1 MLIQKLS
8 EQSEPMK
15 LTRFVEPLK
24 HKIQAIYDE
33 LFGFITMF
41 YTYILYSKKL
51 NAFYKGETKNIL
63 DRLYRHNSG
72 YEKSTKLGTPWILL
86 WQDVKSTKSEA
97 KQLTNNVIVSIDNT
111 IITDLDI
118 NKEINFLKF
127 INKDQAANN
136 PELLKKEIVNSLIDR
151 KIKDIETNYFK
162 IEVSEK
168 EIEINLY
175 NYLER
180 IKINNEIINSFYNQ
194 NEIEK
199 DYLKNI
205 IKIDMKWSK
214 LVRQLYESRLNVN
227 LTEVNKELEK
237 KQNNSVDDEKLNTK
251 LIIIEQNKL
260 LNKFSATH
268 LEKSK
273 KKYLIKFL

>member
-1 MLIQKLS
+1 M
-8 EQSEPMK
+8 
-15 LTRFVEPLK
+15 
-24 HKIQAIYDE
+24 
-33 LFGFITMF
+33 
-41 YTYILYSKKL
+41 SKKI
-51 NAFYKGETKNIL
+51 F
-63 DRLYRHNSG
+63 
-72 YEKSTKLGTPWILL
+72 LL
-86 WQDVKSTKSEA
+86 IFFVFFLTSSEA
-97 KQLTNNVIVSIDNT
+97 KQLTNNVVVSIDNS

-127 INKDQAANN
+127 INKDQTANN

-151 KIKDIETNYFK
+151 KIKDIETNFFK

-180 IKINNEIINSFYNQ
+180 IKVNNEILNSFYNQ
-194 NEIEK
+194 YEIEK

-214 LVRQLYESRLNVN
+214 LVRQLYENRLNVN

-237 KQNNSVDDEKLNTK
+237 EQNNSVDDEKLK
-251 LIIIEQNKL
+251 RQLIITEQNKL
-260 LNKFSATH
+260 LNKFSSTH

>member
-1 MLIQKLS
+1 M
-8 EQSEPMK
+8 
-15 LTRFVEPLK
+15 
-24 HKIQAIYDE
+24 
-33 LFGFITMF
+33 
-41 YTYILYSKKL
+41 SKKI
-51 NAFYKGETKNIL
+51 F
-63 DRLYRHNSG
+63 
-72 YEKSTKLGTPWILL
+72 LL
-86 WQDVKSTKSEA
+86 IFFFCFLTNSEA
-97 KQLTNNVIVSIDNT
+97 KQLTNNVIVSIDNS

-151 KIKDIETNYFK
+151 KIKDIETNYLK

-180 IKINNEIINSFYNQ
+180 IKINNEILNSFYNQ
-194 NEIEK
+194 NETEE

-205 IKIDMKWSK
+205 IKIDLKWSK
-214 LVRQLYESRLNVN
+214 LVRQMYESRLNVN
-227 LTEVNKELEK
+227 LTEVNIELEK
-237 KQNNSVDDEKLNTK
+237 EQNNTVDDGKLK
-251 LIIIEQNKL
+251 RQLIITEQNKL
-260 LNKFSATH
+260 LNKYSATH

>member
-1 MLIQKLS
+1 M
-8 EQSEPMK
+8 
-15 LTRFVEPLK
+15 
-24 HKIQAIYDE
+24 
-33 LFGFITMF
+33 
-41 YTYILYSKKL
+41 SKKI
-51 NAFYKGETKNIL
+51 F
-63 DRLYRHNSG
+63 
-72 YEKSTKLGTPWILL
+72 LL
-86 WQDVKSTKSEA
+86 IFFVFFLTNSEA

-136 PELLKKEIVNSLIDR
+136 PELFKKEIVNSLIDR

-180 IKINNEIINSFYNQ
+180 IKINNEIINSFYNK

-214 LVRQLYESRLNVN
+214 LVKQLYESRLNVN

-237 KQNNSVDDEKLNTK
+237 EQNNSVDDEKLK
-251 LIIIEQNKL
+251 RQLIITEQNKL

>member
-1 MLIQKLS
+1 MNIKIIFFLILIQFTIFK
-8 EQSEPMK
+8 
-15 LTRFVEPLK
+15 V
-24 HKIQAIYDE
+24 
-33 LFGFITMF
+33 G
-41 YTYILYSKKL
+41 
-51 NAFYKGETKNIL
+51 
-63 DRLYRHNSG
+63 
-72 YEKSTKLGTPWILL
+72 
-86 WQDVKSTKSEA
+86 A
-97 KQLTNNVIVSIDNT
+97 KQLFNNVVVSIDNS

-136 PELLKKEIVNSLIDR
+136 PELLKKEVVNSLIDR

-162 IEVSEK
+162 IDVSEK

-180 IKINNEIINSFYNQ
+180 IKINNENLNSFYNQ

-214 LVRQLYESRLNVN
+214 LVKQMYESRINVN

-237 KQNNSVDDEKLNTK
+237 EQNNTVDDEKIK
-251 LIIIEQNKL
+251 RQLIINEQNKL
-260 LNKFSATH
+260 LNKYSATH

>member
-1 MLIQKLS
+1 M
-8 EQSEPMK
+8 
-15 LTRFVEPLK
+15 
-24 HKIQAIYDE
+24 
-33 LFGFITMF
+33 
-41 YTYILYSKKL
+41 SKKKI
-51 NAFYKGETKNIL
+51 F
-63 DRLYRHNSG
+63 
-72 YEKSTKLGTPWILL
+72 LL
-86 WQDVKSTKSEA
+86 IFLIFFLANSEA

-127 INKDQAANN
+127 INKDQAAKN

-151 KIKDIETNYFK
+151 KIKDIETNYYK

-168 EIEINLY
+168 EIDINLY

-214 LVRQLYESRLNVN
+214 LVKQLYESRLNVN

-237 KQNNSVDDEKLNTK
+237 EQINSVDDEKLK
-251 LIIIEQNKL
+251 RQLIITEQNKL

>member
-1 MLIQKLS
+1 M
-8 EQSEPMK
+8 
-15 LTRFVEPLK
+15 
-24 HKIQAIYDE
+24 
-33 LFGFITMF
+33 
-41 YTYILYSKKL
+41 SKKIFL
-51 NAFYKGETKNIL
+51 LLFFIFIIT
-63 DRLYRHNSG
+63 NSN
-72 YEKSTKLGTPWILL
+72 
-86 WQDVKSTKSEA
+86 A
-97 KQLTNNVIVSIDNT
+97 KQLSNNVIVSIDNT

-118 NKEINFLKF
+118 NKEINFFKF

-136 PELLKKEIVNSLIDR
+136 PGLLKKEIIDSLINR
-151 KIKDIETNYFK
+151 KIKDIEANYYK
-162 IEVSEK
+162 IEVSEN

-180 IKINNEIINSFYNQ
+180 IKINNETINSFFNQ

-214 LVRQLYESRLNVN
+214 LVKQLYESRLNVN

-237 KQNNSVDDEKLNTK
+237 EQNNSVDDEKLK
-251 LIIIEQNKL
+251 RQLIINEQNKL

>member
-1 MLIQKLS
+1 M
-8 EQSEPMK
+8 
-15 LTRFVEPLK
+15 
-24 HKIQAIYDE
+24 
-33 LFGFITMF
+33 
-41 YTYILYSKKL
+41 SKK
-51 NAFYKGETKNIL
+51 FF
-63 DRLYRHNSG
+63 
-72 YEKSTKLGTPWILL
+72 LL
-86 WQDVKSTKSEA
+86 IFCVFFLTNSEA

-136 PELLKKEIVNSLIDR
+136 PELLKKEIVNNLIDR

-168 EIEINLY
+168 EIEINIY

-180 IKINNEIINSFYNQ
+180 IKINNEILNSFYNQ

-214 LVRQLYESRLNVN
+214 LVRQMYESRLNVN

-237 KQNNSVDDEKLNTK
+237 EQNNSVDDEKLK
-251 LIIIEQNKL
+251 RQLIITEQNKL
-260 LNKFSATH
+260 LNKYSATH

>member
-1 MLIQKLS
+1 M
-8 EQSEPMK
+8 
-15 LTRFVEPLK
+15 
-24 HKIQAIYDE
+24 
-33 LFGFITMF
+33 
-41 YTYILYSKKL
+41 SKKIFL
-51 NAFYKGETKNIL
+51 LIFFVFFLT
-63 DRLYRHNSG
+63 NSG
-72 YEKSTKLGTPWILL
+72 
-86 WQDVKSTKSEA
+86 A

-127 INKDQAANN
+127 INNDQAANN
-136 PELLKKEIVNSLIDR
+136 PKLFKKEIINSLIDR

-162 IEVSEK
+162 IEISEK
-168 EIEINLY
+168 EIDINLY
-175 NYLER
+175 SYLER

-199 DYLKNI
+199 DYLRNI

-214 LVRQLYESRLNVN
+214 LVRQLYENRLNVN

-237 KQNNSVDDEKLNTK
+237 EQNNSVDDEKLK
-251 LIIIEQNKL
+251 KQLIITEQNKL

>member
-1 MLIQKLS
+1 M
-8 EQSEPMK
+8 
-15 LTRFVEPLK
+15 
-24 HKIQAIYDE
+24 
-33 LFGFITMF
+33 
-41 YTYILYSKKL
+41 SKKIFL
-51 NAFYKGETKNIL
+51 LIFFVFFLTNTK
-63 DRLYRHNSG
+63 
-72 YEKSTKLGTPWILL
+72 
-86 WQDVKSTKSEA
+86 A

-118 NKEINFLKF
+118 NKEIIFLKF
-127 INKDQAANN
+127 INKDKAANN

-180 IKINNEIINSFYNQ
+180 IKMNNEIINSFYNQ
-194 NEIEK
+194 NEIER

-237 KQNNSVDDEKLNTK
+237 EQNNSVDDEKLK
-251 LIIIEQNKL
+251 RQLIITEQNKL

>member
-1 MLIQKLS
+1 M
-8 EQSEPMK
+8 
-15 LTRFVEPLK
+15 
-24 HKIQAIYDE
+24 
-33 LFGFITMF
+33 
-41 YTYILYSKKL
+41 SKKI
-51 NAFYKGETKNIL
+51 F
-63 DRLYRHNSG
+63 
-72 YEKSTKLGTPWILL
+72 LL
-86 WQDVKSTKSEA
+86 IFFVFFLTNSEA

-111 IITDLDI
+111 IITELDI

-136 PELLKKEIVNSLIDR
+136 PELLKKEIVNTLIDR

-180 IKINNEIINSFYNQ
+180 IKINNEIINSFYRQ

-237 KQNNSVDDEKLNTK
+237 EQNNSVDDEKLK
-251 LIIIEQNKL
+251 KQLIITEQNKL

>member
-1 MLIQKLS
+1 M
-8 EQSEPMK
+8 
-15 LTRFVEPLK
+15 
-24 HKIQAIYDE
+24 
-33 LFGFITMF
+33 
-41 YTYILYSKKL
+41 SKKI
-51 NAFYKGETKNIL
+51 F
-63 DRLYRHNSG
+63 
-72 YEKSTKLGTPWILL
+72 LL
-86 WQDVKSTKSEA
+86 IFFVFFLTKSEA
-97 KQLTNNVIVSIDNT
+97 KQLTNSVIVSIDNT

-136 PELLKKEIVNSLIDR
+136 QELLKKEIVNSLIDR

-199 DYLKNI
+199 DYLENI

-237 KQNNSVDDEKLNTK
+237 EQNNTVDDEKLK
-251 LIIIEQNKL
+251 RQLIITEQNKL

>member
-1 MLIQKLS
+1 M
-8 EQSEPMK
+8 
-15 LTRFVEPLK
+15 
-24 HKIQAIYDE
+24 
-33 LFGFITMF
+33 
-41 YTYILYSKKL
+41 SKKI
-51 NAFYKGETKNIL
+51 F
-63 DRLYRHNSG
+63 
-72 YEKSTKLGTPWILL
+72 LL
-86 WQDVKSTKSEA
+86 IFFVFFLTTSEA
-97 KQLTNNVIVSIDNT
+97 KQLTNNVIVSIDNS

-127 INKDQAANN
+127 INKDQNANN

-151 KIKDIETNYFK
+151 KIKDIETNFFK

-180 IKINNEIINSFYNQ
+180 IKINNEILNSFYNQ
-194 NEIEK
+194 NQIEK

-237 KQNNSVDDEKLNTK
+237 EQNNSVDDEKLK
-251 LIIIEQNKL
+251 RQLIISEQNKL
-260 LNKFSATH
+260 LNKYSATH

>member
-1 MLIQKLS
+1 
-8 EQSEPMK
+8 
-15 LTRFVEPLK
+15 VE
-24 HKIQAIYDE
+24 YNN
-33 LFGFITMF
+33 
-41 YTYILYSKKL
+41 SKKKMSKKIFL
-51 NAFYKGETKNIL
+51 LIFFVCFLT
-63 DRLYRHNSG
+63 NS
-72 YEKSTKLGTPWILL
+72 K
-86 WQDVKSTKSEA
+86 A
-97 KQLTNNVIVSIDNT
+97 KQLTNNVIVSIDNS

-180 IKINNEIINSFYNQ
+180 IKINNEILNSFYNQ

-214 LVRQLYESRLNVN
+214 LVRQMYESRLNVN

-237 KQNNSVDDEKLNTK
+237 EQNNSVDDEKLK
-251 LIIIEQNKL
+251 RQLIITEQNKL
-260 LNKFSATH
+260 LNKYSATH

>member
-1 MLIQKLS
+1 M
-8 EQSEPMK
+8 
-15 LTRFVEPLK
+15 
-24 HKIQAIYDE
+24 
-33 LFGFITMF
+33 
-41 YTYILYSKKL
+41 SKKKI
-51 NAFYKGETKNIL
+51 F
-63 DRLYRHNSG
+63 
-72 YEKSTKLGTPWILL
+72 LL
-86 WQDVKSTKSEA
+86 IFLIFFLANSEA

-180 IKINNEIINSFYNQ
+180 IKINNENLNSFYNQ

-205 IKIDMKWSK
+205 VKIDMKWSK
-214 LVRQLYESRLNVN
+214 LVRQMYESRLNVN

-237 KQNNSVDDEKLNTK
+237 EQNNTVDDEKIK
-251 LIIIEQNKL
+251 RQLIINEQNKL
-260 LNKFSATH
+260 LNKYSATH

>member
-1 MLIQKLS
+1 M
-8 EQSEPMK
+8 
-15 LTRFVEPLK
+15 
-24 HKIQAIYDE
+24 
-33 LFGFITMF
+33 
-41 YTYILYSKKL
+41 SKKKIFL
-51 NAFYKGETKNIL
+51 LLFFVFFLTNAI
-63 DRLYRHNSG
+63 
-72 YEKSTKLGTPWILL
+72 
-86 WQDVKSTKSEA
+86 A
-97 KQLTNNVIVSIDNT
+97 KQLTSNVIVSIDNS

-127 INKDQAANN
+127 INKDQVTNS
-136 PELLKKEIVNSLIDR
+136 PELFKKEIIDSLIDR
-151 KIKDIETNYFK
+151 KINDIETNYFK

-168 EIEINLY
+168 EIENNLY

-180 IKINNEIINSFYNQ
+180 MKINNEILNSFYNQ

-214 LVRQLYESRLNVN
+214 LIRQMYESRLNVN
-227 LTEVNKELEK
+227 LTEVNKEIAKE
-237 KQNNSVDDEKLNTK
+237 QNNAADDEKLK
-251 LIIIEQNKL
+251 KQLIVTEQNKL
-260 LNKFSATH
+260 LNKFSTTH